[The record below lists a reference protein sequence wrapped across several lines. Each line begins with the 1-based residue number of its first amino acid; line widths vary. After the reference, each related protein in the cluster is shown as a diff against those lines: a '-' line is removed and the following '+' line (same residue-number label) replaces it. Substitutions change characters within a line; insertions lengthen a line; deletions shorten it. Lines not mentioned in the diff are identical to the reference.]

1 MTGSRSRALRP
12 GFEGKPPRLFGHRG
26 AAGVAPENTL
36 VSFRRAREA
45 GVDVFEL
52 DVHAT
57 RDGEV
62 VVLHDPT
69 LDRTTDGA
77 GPVAALTFAELER
90 LDAGHRFTADGGR
103 THPFRG
109 QGVRVPRLAEL
120 LAELPDVPLNIE
132 IKCEGAGIIDAVVGM
147 ARAARARVVLA
158 AEHDVIMR
166 AIRAAAPDLPTSC
179 ATGEVAAFIGALQSG
194 TSPTLPEGAVAL
206 QIPPTFGDVTL
217 VDAASVAAAHALRA
231 EVHVWTVNDPDE
243 ARRLLALGCDG
254 IISDVPHVMRTVVD
268 AARAGR

>member
-1 MTGSRSRALRP
+1 VRR
-12 GFEGKPPRLFGHRG
+12 GFDGTPPRLFGHRG

-36 VSFRRAREA
+36 ASFRRAHAA

-77 GPVAALTFAELER
+77 GAVAAVTFAELAR
-90 LDAGHRFTADGGR
+90 LDAGHRFTPDDGR
-103 THPFRG
+103 TFPFRG
-109 QGVRVPRLAEL
+109 QGLRVPRLAEL
-120 LAELPDVPLNIE
+120 LAEFPDMPLNVE
-132 IKCEGAGIIDAVVGM
+132 IKCEGAAILDAVV
-147 ARAARARVVLA
+147 ALVRAARSPIVLA
-158 AEHDVIMR
+158 AEHDVIMQ

-179 ATGEVAAFIGALQSG
+179 ATGEVAAFIGALQNG
-194 TSPTLPEGAVAL
+194 TTPMLPDGAVAL

-217 VDAASVAAAHALRA
+217 VDAASVAAAHALGA
-231 EVHVWTVNDPDE
+231 EVHVWTINDPGE

-254 IISDVPHVMRTVVD
+254 IISDVPHVMRPVVD

>member
-1 MTGSRSRALRP
+1 MRR
-12 GFEGKPPRLFGHRG
+12 GFAGKPPRLFGHRG

-36 VSFRRAREA
+36 PSFRRAREV

-77 GPVAALTFAELER
+77 GPVAALTFTELAR
-90 LDAGHRFTADGGR
+90 LDAGHRFTPDGGR
-103 THPFRG
+103 TFPFRG

-120 LAELPDVPLNIE
+120 LAELPDTPLNIE
-132 IKCEGAGIIDAVVGM
+132 IKCEGADILAAVIGM
-147 ARAARARVVLA
+147 VRAARSRIVLA
-158 AEHDVIMR
+158 AEHDVIMQ
-166 AIRAAAPDLPTSC
+166 AIRVAAPDLPTSC

-194 TSPTLPEGAVAL
+194 ESPMLPAGAVAL
-206 QIPPTFGDVTL
+206 QIPPSFGEITL
-217 VDAASVAAAHALRA
+217 VDATSVAAAHALGA
-231 EVHVWTVNDPDE
+231 EVHVWTINDPDE

-254 IISDVPHVMRTVVD
+254 IISDVPHVMRPIVD

>member
-1 MTGSRSRALRP
+1 MRRGFDGRA
-12 GFEGKPPRLFGHRG
+12 PRLFGHRG

-36 VSFRRAREA
+36 PSFRRAQEA
-45 GVDVFEL
+45 GADVFEL

-69 LDRTTDGA
+69 LDRTTDGL
-77 GPVAALTFAELER
+77 GPVAALTFAELAR

-103 THPFRG
+103 TFPFRG
-109 QGVRVPRLAEL
+109 QGIRVPRLAEL
-120 LAELPDVPLNIE
+120 LAAFPDAPLNIE
-132 IKCEGAGIIDAVVGM
+132 IKCEGAAVLDEVVAM
-147 ARAARARVVLA
+147 ARAARSRIVLA

-166 AIRAAAPDLPTSC
+166 AIRLAAPDLPTSC

-194 TSPTLPEGAVAL
+194 AAPTLPDGAVAL

-217 VDAASVAAAHALRA
+217 VDAASVAAAHALGA
-231 EVHVWTVNDPDE
+231 EVHVWTINDPDE

-254 IISDVPHVMRTVVD
+254 IVTDVPHVMRAHLD
-268 AARAGR
+268 AARASR